1 MLSHALKILH
11 TETPSKFRTHSNE
24 LFKRVMMIISIFLAG
39 PETLTGRVEFLG
51 LYGCIKHHKK
61 TTLFSLL
68 VTKLDSAYPQK
79 CVGVWTAPAT

>member
-11 TETPSKFRTHSNE
+11 TETPSKFSTRSNE

-39 PETLTGRVEFLG
+39 PETVAGRVEFLG

-61 TTLFSLL
+61 QHCSVYLLLNLTLRTHRN
-68 VTKLDSAYPQK
+68 V
-79 CVGVWTAPAT
+79 